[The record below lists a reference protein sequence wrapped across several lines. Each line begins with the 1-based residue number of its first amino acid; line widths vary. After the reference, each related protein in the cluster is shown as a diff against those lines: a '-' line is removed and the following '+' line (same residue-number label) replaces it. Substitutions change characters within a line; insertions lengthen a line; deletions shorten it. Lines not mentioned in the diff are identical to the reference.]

1 MKFKL
6 INILLIVSS
15 LIGYLEWGN
24 HNHVFL
30 AEAEIDI
37 IQKLFTNPQA
47 ALHPLTVLPL
57 IGQIILLITV
67 FQKKPSKLFSLIG
80 IYSLGILLAFM
91 FIVGIMSLNFKI
103 ILSTIP
109 FITIAIYTIVV
120 YRKEDKDKN

>member
-6 INILLIVSS
+6 LNIILIASS

-37 IQKLFTNPQA
+37 IQKLFTNPQS

-57 IGQIILLITV
+57 IGQIILLITL
-67 FQKKPSKLFSLIG
+67 FQKQPSKLYSLIG
-80 IYSLGILLAFM
+80 IYSLGILFVLM
-91 FIVGIMSLNFKI
+91 FVIGVMSLNFKI
-103 ILSTIP
+103 MLSIVP
-109 FITIAIYTIVV
+109 FIATAIYTIISHQ
-120 YRKEDKDKN
+120 KTNKA